1 MKKEL
6 PLFLRQ
12 PLSCEYGFALDDLLL
27 PGLIVVTKGG
37 MFVDKQ
43 EKDVFRKPFVPAAEE
58 LVIAIEVFFD
68 QNENGF
74 YTMFGEAFKH
84 RFVEVDTFLHTLGIF
99 RGEVC
104 AHPILEKLVAYIIVV
119 ISEPLVR
126 LQFAVRF

>member
-1 MKKEL
+1 
-6 PLFLRQ
+6 
-12 PLSCEYGFALDDLLL
+12 
-27 PGLIVVTKGG
+27 

-43 EKDVFRKPFVPAAEE
+43 ENDVLHKPFDAAAEE

-74 YTMFGEAFKH
+74 YAMLWKAFKH
-84 RFVEVDTFLHTLGIF
+84 RFVEVDAFLHALGIF

-126 LQFAVRF
+126 RQFAVRLENFASSAE